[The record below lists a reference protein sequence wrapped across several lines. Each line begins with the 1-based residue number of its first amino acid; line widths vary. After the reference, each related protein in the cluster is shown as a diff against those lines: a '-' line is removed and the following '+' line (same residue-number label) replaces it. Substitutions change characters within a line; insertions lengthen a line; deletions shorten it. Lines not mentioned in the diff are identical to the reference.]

1 MAMPAAP
8 EVEVI
13 ETHGGLFSRV
23 VVSNY
28 VIDFLVFQKAV
39 GMDAACVM
47 LKSRPTYGVLA
58 GIS

>member
-1 MAMPAAP
+1 
-8 EVEVI
+8 VEVI